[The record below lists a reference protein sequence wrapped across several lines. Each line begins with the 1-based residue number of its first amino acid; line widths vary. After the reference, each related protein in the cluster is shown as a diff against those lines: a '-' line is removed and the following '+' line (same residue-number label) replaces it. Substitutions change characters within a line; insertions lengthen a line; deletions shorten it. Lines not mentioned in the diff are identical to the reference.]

1 MIRTLLAIVV
11 GAALATPSFAQTDH
25 LQCFKVKDSNRRTR
39 YTTGI
44 AGIAPGQGC
53 VIKVPAKLLC
63 VATSEPQ
70 VAPAPPGGKTSGGNA
85 SAFLCY
91 KTRCR
96 QNTLPQITVADEFG
110 RRLVKPKRSRLLCTP
125 LAGTGA
131 DTASS
136 TTTTTTVPTCTC
148 PQTTSTTTHHTTT
161 TSHGAA
167 TTTTTDGGGG
177 ATTTTTGG
185 GATTTTLG
193 PGGCTVPNTACGNYA
208 TCGNGACQYVFPT
221 TELVCAFQNQTH
233 CGGTCAS
240 TADCGQGQFCVGPSN
255 NLSGKCCDPCP

>member
-11 GAALATPSFAQTDH
+11 GVALATPSFAQTDH
-25 LQCFKVKDSNRRTR
+25 LQCFKVKDSNRKTR

-44 AGIAPGQGC
+44 NGVAPGQGC

-63 VATSEPQ
+63 VATTEPQ
-70 VAPAPPGGKTSGGNA
+70 VAPAPPGGKTSGGNS

-91 KTRCR
+91 KMRCK
-96 QNTLPQITVADEFG
+96 QNTLPQVTVADEFG
-110 RRLVKPKRSRLLCTP
+110 RRLVKPKRSRMLCTP

-131 DTASS
+131 DIGSS

-161 TSHGAA
+161 THGGA
-167 TTTTTDGGGG
+167 TTTTSGGG
-177 ATTTTTGG
+177 ATTTTTGH
-185 GATTTTLG
+185 GATTTTTLG
-193 PGGCTVPNTACGNYA
+193 PGGCSTVNTACGDYA

-233 CGGTCAS
+233 CGGTCQS
-240 TADCGQGQFCVGPSN
+240 TAECAQGQFCVGPSN
-255 NLSGKCCDPCP
+255 NVSGKCCDPCP